1 MKEFALKHP
10 ILTFLLVD
18 GIVAG
23 LSQTIRAFAP
33 GSEKAEEEDKPAVD
47 PEENLAQQIDK
58 EEKK

>member
-18 GIVAG
+18 GVIAG
-23 LSQTIRAFAP
+23 LFRTIQAFAP
-33 GSEKAEEEDKPAVD
+33 NGEKAEDEEKSVAD
-47 PEENLAQQIDK
+47 PEEGLVQQIDK